1 MAARGDR
8 EAANCLDAL
17 KGLVALMLAHRLAE
31 QPAKEPHVVVQS
43 MIAFRLRPLRR
54 GGRRNGGGGS
64 GGSVFFDIHEVSRS
78 LAKPAGGGFSIADF
92 EPTRT
97 GAAKPLAAALPARS
111 KLTKRRATA
120 SSATDASDTIA
131 MRPAT
136 FGAAPMLAPS
146 SPNIFDQWDTY
157 HKVVAANF
165 MFHREIAEALRRAL
179 EARFSGRL
187 PAFLDLGCGDATAP
201 APGPAGPG
209 AAPLQGRRSLGD
221 GARARRA
228 RTDRS
233 AFLVTLTHGDIL
245 EALDEDES
253 DDVIHS
259 SFVLHHLPT
268 ERKAEFFRR
277 AARRLAP
284 EGLLLLVDVVREE
297 DELLDDYFRRYCGW
311 LRREWRGLSAE
322 ELDAICDHLV
332 NNDLPEPYSTLVAL
346 ARAAGLKEAPGGVH
360 YGAHRLLSFARE

>member
-1 MAARGDR
+1 M
-8 EAANCLDAL
+8 
-17 KGLVALMLAHRLAE
+17 
-31 QPAKEPHVVVQS
+31 S
-43 MIAFRLRPLRR
+43 
-54 GGRRNGGGGS
+54 
-64 GGSVFFDIHEVSRS
+64 
-78 LAKPAGGGFSIADF
+78 
-92 EPTRT
+92 
-97 GAAKPLAAALPARS
+97 
-111 KLTKRRATA
+111 
-120 SSATDASDTIA
+120 
-131 MRPAT
+131 
-136 FGAAPMLAPS
+136 APS

-179 EARFSGRL
+179 EARFSGRR
-187 PAFLDLGCGDATAP
+187 PAFLDLGCGDATAL
-201 APGPAGPG
+201 APVLRDQAPRRYKGVDLSETALAL
-209 AAPLQGRRSLGD
+209 AAREL
-221 GARARRA
+221 
-228 RTDRS
+228 TD
-233 AFLVTLTHGDIL
+233 LPCPVTLTHGDIL

-253 DDVIHS
+253 YDVIHS

-297 DELLDDYFRRYCGW
+297 DESLDDYFRRYCGW

-360 YGAHRLLSFARE
+360 YGAHRLLCFARE